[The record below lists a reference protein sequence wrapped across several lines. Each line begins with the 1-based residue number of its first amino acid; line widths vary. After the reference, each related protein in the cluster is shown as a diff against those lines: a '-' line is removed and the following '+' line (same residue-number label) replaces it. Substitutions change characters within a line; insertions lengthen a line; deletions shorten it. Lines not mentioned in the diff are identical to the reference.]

1 MLGGLALAL
10 AFAVVCVFLGRW
22 QWGRYEERSVQAQAV
37 TTHYAAAPVP
47 LGSATARIPPSEEDQ
62 WLRVT
67 ARGRY
72 ATGEE
77 LLVRNRAL
85 DGQPG
90 LEVLVPL
97 DLSGDLTGT
106 RVFVDRGWVANAD
119 SAADLPQVPPTPTGE
134 VTVEGWL
141 RSGEPDLGKE
151 RPAGQLASIDLGAAD
166 RRGPGARRLPR
177 ARFGTAGRPTA
188 GAARGAGHR
197 PGPAPGLRD
206 PVVAHVR
213 VRARPARVPP
223 ACRRRGP
230 SRGHHDGPETQE
242 GTHLGRR
249 RRLRHPTR
257 FSASLRYLAGTPK
270 LTRREARAG

>member
-62 WLRVT
+62 WLRVSAT
-67 ARGRY
+67 GRY
-72 ATGEE
+72 ATGQQ
-77 LLVRNRAL
+77 LLVRNRSL

-97 DLSGDLTGT
+97 ELSGDLTGT

-134 VTVEGWL
+134 FTAESWL

-151 RPAGQLASIDLGAAD
+151 LPAGQLASIDLGAAARQTGGGQMLD
-166 RRGPGARRLPR
+166 AYLGPHQAYAIQWWLTSV
-177 ARFGTAGRPTA
+177 FG
-188 GAARGAGHR
+188 
-197 PGPAPGLRD
+197 L
-206 PVVAHVR
+206 VL
-213 VRARPARVPP
+213 
-223 ACRRRGP
+223 
-230 SRGHHDGPETQE
+230 
-242 GTHLGRR
+242 LGY
-249 RRLRHPTR
+249 RLRVD
-257 FSASLRYLAGTPK
+257 AEA
-270 LTRREARAG
+270 RREATTTVPKPKKVRIWDEEDA

>member
-10 AFAVVCVFLGRW
+10 AFAVVCIFLGRW

-37 TTHYAAAPVP
+37 SSHYAAAPVP
-47 LGSATARIPPSEEDQ
+47 LGSVTARIPPSEEDQ
-62 WLRVT
+62 WLRVSAT
-67 ARGRY
+67 GRY
-72 ATGEE
+72 ATGQQ
-77 LLVRNRAL
+77 LLVRNRSL

-151 RPAGQLASIDLGAAD
+151 LPAGQLASIDLGAAARQTGGGQVLD
-166 RRGPGARRLPR
+166 AYLVLGSEQPGGPR
-177 ARFGTAGRPTA
+177 
-188 GAARGAGHR
+188 
-197 PGPAPGLRD
+197 PAPLEAPDTDLGPHQAYAIQWWLTSAFGL
-206 PVVAHVR
+206 VL
-213 VRARPARVPP
+213 
-223 ACRRRGP
+223 
-230 SRGHHDGPETQE
+230 
-242 GTHLGRR
+242 LGY
-249 RRLRHPTR
+249 RLRVD
-257 FSASLRYLAGTPK
+257 AEA
-270 LTRREARAG
+270 RREAITTVPKPKKVRIWDEEDS